1 MIVVPSY
8 FIKRLALMIMLFMY
22 ASSTCRAY
30 SVLTHLALIDVNWDK
45 VLLPLLKEKFPESS
59 DEALKEAHAYV
70 YGGAVVPDIGYFPFG
85 SKLFTNLIHYAR
97 SGDFVRAVLNDAQNL
112 NEYAFSLGVLCHY
125 YADVYGHPIGIN
137 VSVPVIYP
145 RLERKFGD
153 TVTFG
158 EDHVSHLR
166 TEFSFDILQTARGNY
181 ASTAYHDFIGFK
193 VADTLL
199 QKAFAETYGLDANEL
214 FGNFPKAVGRFR
226 FTVMNL
232 FPFFTKAAWA
242 AKRNEIQKMHPTPT
256 SRNFIYRMHQKNNRY
271 KFGKDERPGFLARA
285 FALFI
290 YVIPK
295 VGPLKVLKFKDPG
308 PVAEM
313 HFIASFDTVT
323 RHYTQNAIGLH
334 RHSVH
339 LNNVDFDTGI
349 RTSEGEYSL
358 ADKTYCDLL
367 LQLKKKNFETVN
379 PALRKNII
387 LFYAGSQKTDLSKKR
402 SKAMDA
408 LAQLKKE
415 NTSL

>member
-1 MIVVPSY
+1 MHRY
-8 FIKRLALMIMLFMY
+8 FIKRLALSAMLFMH
-22 ASSTCRAY
+22 ASLVCRAY
-30 SVLTHLALIDVNWDK
+30 SVLTHQALIDVNWDK
-45 VLLPLLKEKFPESS
+45 VLLPLLKEKFPGSS
-59 DEALKEAHAYV
+59 NEALKEAHAYV
-70 YGGAVVPDIGYFPFG
+70 YGGAVVPDMGYYPFG
-85 SKLFTNLIHYAR
+85 SKLFTNLIHYVR
-97 SGDFVRAVLNDAQNL
+97 SGDFVKAVMNDAHNL
-112 NEYAFSLGVLCHY
+112 NEYAFALGILCHY

-145 RLERKFGD
+145 RLKRKFGD

-158 EDHVSHLR
+158 EHHVSHLR

-214 FGNFPKAVGRFR
+214 FGNFSKAVGRFR
-226 FTVMNL
+226 FTIMHL

-242 AKRNEIQKMHPTPT
+242 AQKNDIQKMHPTAT

-271 KFGKDERPGFLARA
+271 KFGKTERPGFFARA
-285 FALFI
+285 FGLFI

-295 VGPLKVLKFKDPG
+295 VGALKVLKFKDPG
-308 PVAEM
+308 PVAEKN
-313 HFIASFDTVT
+313 FIASFDTVAM
-323 RHYTQNAIGLH
+323 HYAENIIALRKHPVQ
-334 RHSVH
+334 

-367 LQLKKKNFETVN
+367 LQLKTKNFETVN
-379 PALRKNII
+379 PTLKKNII
-387 LFYAGSQKTDLSKKR
+387 SFYTGPQNTDPSKKR
-402 SKAMDA
+402 SRAMEA
-408 LAQLKKE
+408 LAQLKMA
-415 NTSL
+415 NVSF